1 MMKSPNMEI
10 NLLYATAL
18 ISSVACTAP
27 AMAQPAQDDFHNDAE
42 IVVTAPLGEKL
53 DLLAGTSTVSGEK
66 LASEARAQIGDSL
79 ASLPGISATSFS
91 PGASRPVLRGFQ
103 GNRVAVLTDGI
114 GNIDASNTSADHAVT
129 IESVTTERIEVLR
142 GPAVLLFGG
151 QAVGGAVNAIDK
163 RIPRAIPKEPVHI
176 DAITNF
182 GSAANEKALASS
194 IDIPVASQFV
204 IHADGSFRDSK
215 DLRTGG
221 PILTETLRSQTLAQ
235 AAVEDTAGNTDAA
248 VNLRRFAALSGIL
261 PNSSVRSWTAGIGA
275 SLINDSGNL
284 GISYSIY
291 DSLYGVPTRPIGNAE
306 NVVIDLHQNRAD
318 LRSEIQTGDGFFDK
332 VRLRAGFANYAHA
345 EIEGGTIGTQFLSQG
360 IEARF
365 ELTQNKRNGWKG
377 ASGVQFQT
385 RKLNAIG
392 AEAFIPPNRNSQLG
406 IFTFQEFPFGPLQ
419 IETAL
424 RYDNV
429 GLAAPTAGLSRDFG
443 NISAA
448 LGASGLIGQLKLGIN
463 VSRTGRAPSAEE
475 LFSNGPH
482 IATQAFEVGDPNLRS
497 ERSWNG
503 EVYARLDIDIIKMAA
518 TAYSNWFNG
527 YIYDSA
533 TGNLVEGLPEYQ
545 VLQSNAHYLGA
556 EFEISSRLG
565 QLSGFNI
572 MANGVG
578 DFVRADLGAFG
589 GPVPRIPPLRLKGGL
604 ELNSSHLD
612 LGGEIEWVGD
622 QNRIAVSETA
632 TPGFTLVNANITW
645 RPWGKERNI
654 SVIAAADNI
663 FDVTARRAAS
673 FTKDFAPLAGR
684 DFRLTARFSL

>member
-1 MMKSPNMEI
+1 MKKAPNLKKNM
-10 NLLYATAL
+10 LHATAL
-18 ISSVACTAP
+18 ISSFACSVPT
-27 AMAQPAQDDFHNDAE
+27 MAQDVEDDFHNDAE
-42 IVVTAPLGEKL
+42 IVVTAPLGERL
-53 DLLAGTSTVSGEK
+53 DLLTGTSTVSGEK
-66 LASEARAQIGDSL
+66 LASEARAQIGDTL

-163 RIPRAIPKEPVHI
+163 RIPRAVPKEPIHI
-176 DAITNF
+176 DAIANI
-182 GSAANEKALASS
+182 GSAANETALASS
-194 IDIPVASQFV
+194 VDLPISGQFV
-204 IHADGSFRDSK
+204 VHADGSFRDSG

-221 PILTETLRSQTLAQ
+221 PILTDALRAQTLAQ
-235 AAVEDTAGNTDAA
+235 AVVEDAEGNADSA
-248 VNLRRFAALSGIL
+248 VNLRRFASLSGQL
-261 PNSSVRSWTAGIGA
+261 PNSAVHSWTAGLGA
-275 SLINDSGNL
+275 SLINEGGNL
-284 GISYSIY
+284 GISYGIY
-291 DSLYGVPTRPIGNAE
+291 DSLYGVPTRPASNAE
-306 NVVIDLHQNRAD
+306 NVVIDLRQYRSD
-318 LRSEIQTGDGFFDK
+318 LRSEVQTGNGFIEK
-332 VRLRAGFANYAHA
+332 IRLRAGFADYTHA
-345 EIEGGTIGTQFLSQG
+345 EIEGGAIGTRFVSQG

-365 ELTQNKRNGWKG
+365 ELAQNNRGGWKG
-377 ASGVQFQT
+377 ASGAQFQT

-406 IFTFQEFPFGPLQ
+406 IFTFQELPLGPLQ
-419 IETAL
+419 LEAAL
-424 RYDNV
+424 RYDMVSLAAPSV
-429 GLAAPTAGLSRDFG
+429 GLARDFG

-448 LGASGLIGQLKLGIN
+448 LGASGLIGQFKLGIN

-482 IATQAFEVGDPNLRS
+482 LATQAFEVGDPNLTS

-503 EVYARLDIDIIKMAA
+503 EIYARLESA
-518 TAYSNWFNG
+518 TVKLSATGYSNWFNG

-533 TGNLVEGLPEYQ
+533 TGNQIDGLPEFSVQ
-545 VLQSNAHYLGA
+545 QRNAHYWGA
-556 EFEISSRLG
+556 EFEVSSKLASIG
-565 QLSGFNI
+565 SFEI

-578 DFVRADLGAFG
+578 DFVHAKLGSNG
-589 GPVPRIPPLRLKGGL
+589 GYVPRIPPLRLHGGL
-604 ELNSSHLD
+604 AMNSPHFD
-612 LGGEIEWVGD
+612 VGGEIEWVD
-622 QNRIAVSETA
+622 KQNRVAANETS
-632 TPGFTLVNANITW
+632 TMGFTVANANAAW

-654 SVIAAADNI
+654 TLIANVNNI
-663 FDVTARRAAS
+663 FDVNVRRAAS